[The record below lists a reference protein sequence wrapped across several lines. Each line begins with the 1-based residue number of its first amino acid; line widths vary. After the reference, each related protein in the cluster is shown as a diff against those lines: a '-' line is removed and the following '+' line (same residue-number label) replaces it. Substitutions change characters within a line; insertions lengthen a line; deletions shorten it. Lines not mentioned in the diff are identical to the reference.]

1 MNNSIRFSIKKAFK
15 YYLDAFFYL
24 FLIKLLLEKM
34 KKLALLFIVVL
45 LTSISYGQK
54 REKVKG
60 SKIVTIEKKEIGNF
74 ENLEIEDNLEIL
86 LIKSDK
92 CSLEIEA
99 DDNLHSEININTNG
113 NTLRLT
119 TLKDVGGFKKFLVK
133 VFYNNDF
140 KLLLAKHETIITATS
155 DVELD
160 NFTIKS
166 FDYSKIFMNG
176 KIKTFTIMQNDK
188 SKSELNLKAEMVTI
202 ELSKNAQ
209 LKALIASN
217 QLKADL
223 YQKSSAVVEGDVI
236 DLKLRLDNSSEFT
249 GMNLISKS
257 AELIAEANTTTKI
270 NVVTNATIEASGKSE
285 IQFYGDAK
293 IELKKFTEN
302 TVIMKKTLK

>member
-1 MNNSIRFSIKKAFK
+1 
-15 YYLDAFFYL
+15 
-24 FLIKLLLEKM
+24 M
-34 KKLALLFIVVL
+34 KKLALLFIAIL
-45 LTSISYGQK
+45 ITGFSYGQK

-60 SKIVTIEKKEIGNF
+60 SKNVTIEKKEIGNF
-74 ENLEIEDNLEIL
+74 ENLEIEDNIDIL

-99 DDNLHSEININTNG
+99 DDNLHSEININSNG

-119 TLKDVGGFKKFLVK
+119 TSKDVGGFKKFLVK

-140 KLLLAKHETIITATS
+140 KLLLAKHESVVTATS
-155 DVELD
+155 EIVLD
-160 NFTIKS
+160 NFTIKT
-166 FDYSKIFMNG
+166 FDYSKIYMNG
-176 KIKTFTIMQNDK
+176 SVKTFTIMQNDK
-188 SKSELNLKAEMVTI
+188 SKSELNLKSEMATI

-209 LKALIASN
+209 LKALIAST

-223 YQKSSAVVEGDVI
+223 YQKSSAVIEGDVSE
-236 DLKLRLDNSSEFT
+236 LKLRVDNSSEFI
-249 GMNLISKS
+249 GMNLITKN

>member
-1 MNNSIRFSIKKAFK
+1 
-15 YYLDAFFYL
+15 
-24 FLIKLLLEKM
+24 M
-34 KKLALLFIVVL
+34 KKIALLFIVVL

-99 DDNLHSEININTNG
+99 DDNLHSEIIINSNG
-113 NTLRLT
+113 STLRLT
-119 TLKDVGGFKKFLVK
+119 TSKDVGGFKKFLVK

-188 SKSELNLKAEMVTI
+188 SKSELNLKAETVTI

-302 TVIMKKTLK
+302 TIIMKKTLK

>member
-1 MNNSIRFSIKKAFK
+1 
-15 YYLDAFFYL
+15 
-24 FLIKLLLEKM
+24 M
-34 KKLALLFIVVL
+34 KKLALLFIAVL
-45 LTSISYGQK
+45 ITGFSYGQK

-60 SKIVTIEKKEIGNF
+60 SKNVTIEKKEITNF
-74 ENLEIEDNLEIL
+74 ENLEIEDNIEIL
-86 LIKSDK
+86 LIKGDK

-99 DDNLHSEININTNG
+99 DDNLHNEININSNG

-119 TLKDVGGFKKFLVK
+119 TLKEVSGFKKFLVK

-140 KLLLAKHETIITATS
+140 KLLLAKHESVITATTE
-155 DVELD
+155 V
-160 NFTIKS
+160 
-166 FDYSKIFMNG
+166 FMNA

-188 SKSELNLKAEMVTI
+188 SKSELNLKSEITTI

-209 LKALIASN
+209 LKALIAAT
-217 QLKADL
+217 QLKVDL
-223 YQKSSAVVEGDVI
+223 YQKSIAIVEGDVNE
-236 DLKLRLDNSSEFT
+236 LKLRLDNNSEFT
-249 GMNLISKS
+249 GMNLISKT
-257 AELIAEANTTTKI
+257 AELIAESNSTTKI

>member
-1 MNNSIRFSIKKAFK
+1 
-15 YYLDAFFYL
+15 
-24 FLIKLLLEKM
+24 M

-45 LTSISYGQK
+45 VTGISFGQK

-60 SKIVTIEKKEIGNF
+60 SKNVTIEKKEIGNF

-99 DDNLHSEININTNG
+99 DDNLHSEIIINSNG
-113 NTLRLT
+113 STLRLT
-119 TLKDVGGFKKFLVK
+119 TSKDVGGFKKFLVK

-188 SKSELNLKAEMVTI
+188 SKSELNLKAETVTI

>member
-1 MNNSIRFSIKKAFK
+1 
-15 YYLDAFFYL
+15 
-24 FLIKLLLEKM
+24 M
-34 KKLALLFIVVL
+34 KKLALLFIAIL
-45 LTSISYGQK
+45 ITGFSYGQK
-54 REKVKG
+54 REKIKG
-60 SKIVTIEKKEIGNF
+60 SKNVTIEKKDIGNF
-74 ENLEIEDNLEIL
+74 ENLEIEDNLDIL

-99 DDNLHSEININTNG
+99 DDNLHSEININSNG

-119 TLKDVGGFKKFLVK
+119 TSKDVGGFKKFLVK

-140 KLLLAKHETIITATS
+140 KLLLAKHESIITATT
-155 DVELD
+155 DIELD

-166 FDYSKIFMNG
+166 FDYSKIFVNA
-176 KIKTFTIMQNDK
+176 KVKTFTIMQNDK
-188 SKSELNLKAEMVTI
+188 SKSELNLKNESTTI

-217 QLKADL
+217 QLKVDL
-223 YQKSSAVVEGDVI
+223 YQKATAVVEGDVNE
-236 DLKLRLDNSSEFT
+236 LKLRVDNSSEFT
-249 GMNLISKS
+249 GMNLISKT
-257 AELIAEANTTTKI
+257 AELIAEANTTTKL
-270 NVVTNATIEASGKSE
+270 NVVTSASIEASGKSE

>member
-1 MNNSIRFSIKKAFK
+1 M
-15 YYLDAFFYL
+15 
-24 FLIKLLLEKM
+24 KLLLEKM
-34 KKLALLFIVVL
+34 KKIALLFIVVL

-99 DDNLHSEININTNG
+99 DDNLHNEIIINSNG
-113 NTLRLT
+113 STLRLT
-119 TLKDVGGFKKFLVK
+119 TSKDVGGFKKFLVK

-188 SKSELNLKAEMVTI
+188 SKSELNLKAETVTI

-270 NVVTNATIEASGKSE
+270 NVVTNVTIEASGKSE

>member
-1 MNNSIRFSIKKAFK
+1 
-15 YYLDAFFYL
+15 
-24 FLIKLLLEKM
+24 M
-34 KKLALLFIVVL
+34 KKLALLFIAVL
-45 LTSISYGQK
+45 ITGISYGQK

-60 SKIVTIEKKEIGNF
+60 SKNVTIEKKEIGNF

-99 DDNLHSEININTNG
+99 DDNLHSEININSNG
-113 NTLRLT
+113 NTLRLST
-119 TLKDVGGFKKFLVK
+119 SKDVGGFKKFLVK

-140 KLLLAKHETIITATS
+140 KLLLAKHETVVTATS
-155 DVELD
+155 EIVLD

-166 FDYSKIFMNG
+166 FDYSIIYMNG
-176 KIKTFTIMQNDK
+176 NIKNFTIMQNDK
-188 SKSELNLKAEMVTI
+188 SKSELNLKAEMATI

-209 LKALIASN
+209 LKALIAAT
-217 QLKADL
+217 QLKVDL
-223 YQKSSAVVEGDVI
+223 YQKSSAEVEGDVN

-249 GMNLISKS
+249 GMNLISKT
-257 AELIAEANTTTKI
+257 AELIAEANTTTKV
-270 NVVTNATIEASGKSE
+270 NVVTSASIEASGKSE

>member
-1 MNNSIRFSIKKAFK
+1 MVFFSIF
-15 YYLDAFFYL
+15 DE
-24 FLIKLLLEKM
+24 IIIRKM

>member
-1 MNNSIRFSIKKAFK
+1 
-15 YYLDAFFYL
+15 
-24 FLIKLLLEKM
+24 M

-45 LTSISYGQK
+45 ITGVSYGQK

-60 SKIVTIEKKEIGNF
+60 SKVVTIEKKEIENF

-99 DDNLHSEININTNG
+99 DDNLHSEININSNG

-119 TLKDVGGFKKFLVK
+119 TSKEVGGFKKFLVK

-140 KLLLAKHETIITATS
+140 KLLLAKHESVITATTE
-155 DVELD
+155 VELD
-160 NFTIKS
+160 NFTVKS

-188 SKSELNLKAEMVTI
+188 SKSELNLKSEMATI
-202 ELSKNAQ
+202 ELSKNTQ
-209 LKALIASN
+209 LKALIAST

-223 YQKSSAVVEGDVI
+223 YQKSIAVIEGDVAE
-236 DLKLRLDNSSEFT
+236 LKLRLDNSSEFI
-249 GMNLISKS
+249 GMNLISKT
-257 AELIAEANTTTKI
+257 AEIIAEANTTTKI

>member
-1 MNNSIRFSIKKAFK
+1 M
-15 YYLDAFFYL
+15 
-24 FLIKLLLEKM
+24 KLLLEKM
-34 KKLALLFIVVL
+34 KKIALLFIVVL

-99 DDNLHSEININTNG
+99 DDNLHNEIIINSNG
-113 NTLRLT
+113 STLRLT
-119 TLKDVGGFKKFLVK
+119 TSKDVGGFKKFLVK

-166 FDYSKIFMNG
+166 FDYSKILMNG

-188 SKSELNLKAEMVTI
+188 SKSELNLKAETVTI

>member
-1 MNNSIRFSIKKAFK
+1 
-15 YYLDAFFYL
+15 
-24 FLIKLLLEKM
+24 M
-34 KKLALLFIVVL
+34 KKFALLFIVVL

-140 KLLLAKHETIITATS
+140 KLLLAKHESIITATS

>member
-1 MNNSIRFSIKKAFK
+1 
-15 YYLDAFFYL
+15 
-24 FLIKLLLEKM
+24 M
-34 KKLALLFIVVL
+34 KKLALLFIAVL
-45 LTSISYGQK
+45 ITGFSYGQK

-60 SKIVTIEKKEIGNF
+60 SKNVTIEKKEITNF
-74 ENLEIEDNLEIL
+74 ENLEIEDNIEIL
-86 LIKSDK
+86 LIKGDK

-99 DDNLHSEININTNG
+99 DDNLHNEININSNG

-119 TLKDVGGFKKFLVK
+119 TLKEVSGFKKFLVK

-140 KLLLAKHETIITATS
+140 KLLLAKHESVITATTE
-155 DVELD
+155 VELD
-160 NFTIKS
+160 NFTVKS
-166 FDYSKIFMNG
+166 FDYSKIFMNA

-188 SKSELNLKAEMVTI
+188 SKSELNLKSEITTI

-209 LKALIASN
+209 LKALIAAT

-223 YQKSSAVVEGDVI
+223 YQKSIAIVEGDVNE
-236 DLKLRLDNSSEFT
+236 LKLRLDNNSEFT
-249 GMNLISKS
+249 GMNLISKT
-257 AELIAEANTTTKI
+257 AELIAESNSTTKI

>member
-1 MNNSIRFSIKKAFK
+1 
-15 YYLDAFFYL
+15 
-24 FLIKLLLEKM
+24 M
-34 KKLALLFIVVL
+34 KKIALLFLAVL
-45 LTSISYGQK
+45 VTGVSFGQK

-60 SKIVTIEKKEIGNF
+60 SKNVTIEKKEIGNF

-99 DDNLHSEININTNG
+99 DDNLHSEISINTNG

-119 TLKDVGGFKKFLVK
+119 TLKEVTGFKKFLVK

-140 KLLLAKHETIITATS
+140 KLLLAKHESEITATS
-155 DVELD
+155 EIVLD
-160 NFTIKS
+160 NFTVKS

-176 KIKTFTIMQNDK
+176 NIKTFTLMQNDK
-188 SKSELNLKAEMVTI
+188 SKSELNLKAEMATI
-202 ELSKNAQ
+202 ELSKSAQ
-209 LKALIASN
+209 LRALIAAT
-217 QLKADL
+217 QLKVDL
-223 YQKSSAVVEGDVI
+223 YQKSNAVIEGDVSE
-236 DLKLRLDNSSEFT
+236 LKLRLDNSSEFT

-257 AELIAEANTTTKI
+257 AELVAEANTTTKL
-270 NVVTNATIEASGKSE
+270 NVVNTATIEASGKSE

>member
-1 MNNSIRFSIKKAFK
+1 
-15 YYLDAFFYL
+15 
-24 FLIKLLLEKM
+24 M
-34 KKLALLFIVVL
+34 KKLALLFIAVL
-45 LTSISYGQK
+45 ITGFSYGQK

-60 SKIVTIEKKEIGNF
+60 SKNVTIEKKEITNF
-74 ENLEIEDNLEIL
+74 ENLEIEDNIEIL
-86 LIKSDK
+86 LIKGDK

-99 DDNLHSEININTNG
+99 DDNLHNEININSNG

-119 TLKDVGGFKKFLVK
+119 TLKEVSGFKKFLVK

-140 KLLLAKHETIITATS
+140 KLLLAKHESVITATTE
-155 DVELD
+155 VELD
-160 NFTIKS
+160 NFTVKS
-166 FDYSKIFMNG
+166 FDYSKIFMNA

-188 SKSELNLKAEMVTI
+188 SKSELNLKSEITTI

-209 LKALIASN
+209 LKALIAAT

-223 YQKSSAVVEGDVI
+223 YQKSIAIVEGDVNE
-236 DLKLRLDNSSEFT
+236 LKLRLDNNSEFT
-249 GMNLISKS
+249 GMNLISKT
-257 AELIAEANTTTKI
+257 AELIAESNSTTKI
-270 NVVTNATIEASGKSE
+270 NVVTNASIEASGKPE

>member
-1 MNNSIRFSIKKAFK
+1 
-15 YYLDAFFYL
+15 
-24 FLIKLLLEKM
+24 M
-34 KKLALLFIVVL
+34 KKLALLFIAIL
-45 LTSISYGQK
+45 ITGFSYGQK

-60 SKIVTIEKKEIGNF
+60 SKNVTIEKKEIGNF
-74 ENLEIEDNLEIL
+74 ENLEIEDNIDIL

-99 DDNLHSEININTNG
+99 DDNLHSEININSNG

-119 TLKDVGGFKKFLVK
+119 TSKDVGGFKKFLVK

-140 KLLLAKHETIITATS
+140 KLLLAKHESVVTATS
-155 DVELD
+155 EIVLD
-160 NFTIKS
+160 NFTIKT
-166 FDYSKIFMNG
+166 FDYSKVYMNG
-176 KIKTFTIMQNDK
+176 SVKTFTIMQNDK
-188 SKSELNLKAEMVTI
+188 SKSELNLKSEMATI

-209 LKALIASN
+209 LKALIAST
-217 QLKADL
+217 QLKVDL
-223 YQKSSAVVEGDVI
+223 YQKSSAVIEGDVSE
-236 DLKLRLDNSSEFT
+236 LKLRVDNSSEFV
-249 GMNLISKS
+249 GMNLITKN

>member
-1 MNNSIRFSIKKAFK
+1 
-15 YYLDAFFYL
+15 
-24 FLIKLLLEKM
+24 M
-34 KKLALLFIVVL
+34 KKLALLFTVVL

-113 NTLRLT
+113 STLRLT

-140 KLLLAKHETIITATS
+140 KLLLAKHESIITATS
-155 DVELD
+155 DIELD

-223 YQKSSAVVEGDVI
+223 YQKSSAVLEGDVI
-236 DLKLRLDNSSEFT
+236 DLKLRLDNNSEFT

>member
-1 MNNSIRFSIKKAFK
+1 
-15 YYLDAFFYL
+15 
-24 FLIKLLLEKM
+24 M
-34 KKLALLFIVVL
+34 KKLALLFIAIL
-45 LTSISYGQK
+45 ITGFSYGQK

-60 SKIVTIEKKEIGNF
+60 SKNVTIEKKEIGNF
-74 ENLEIEDNLEIL
+74 ENLEIEDNIDIL

-99 DDNLHSEININTNG
+99 DDNLHSEININSNG

-119 TLKDVGGFKKFLVK
+119 TSKDVGGFKKFLVK

-140 KLLLAKHETIITATS
+140 KLLLAKHESVVTATS
-155 DVELD
+155 EIVLD
-160 NFTIKS
+160 NFTIKT
-166 FDYSKIFMNG
+166 FDYSKIYMNG
-176 KIKTFTIMQNDK
+176 SIKTFTIMQNDK
-188 SKSELNLKAEMVTI
+188 SKSELNLKSEMATI

-209 LKALIASN
+209 LKALIAST

-223 YQKSSAVVEGDVI
+223 YQKSSAVIEGDVFE
-236 DLKLRLDNSSEFT
+236 LKLRVDNSSEFI
-249 GMNLISKS
+249 GMNLITKN

>member
-1 MNNSIRFSIKKAFK
+1 
-15 YYLDAFFYL
+15 
-24 FLIKLLLEKM
+24 M
-34 KKLALLFIVVL
+34 KKLALLFIAIL
-45 LTSISYGQK
+45 ITGFSYGQK
-54 REKVKG
+54 REKIKG
-60 SKIVTIEKKEIGNF
+60 SKNVTIEKKEIGNF
-74 ENLEIEDNLEIL
+74 ENLEIEDNLDIL

-99 DDNLHSEININTNG
+99 DDNLHSEININSNG

-119 TLKDVGGFKKFLVK
+119 TSKDVGGFKKFLVK

-140 KLLLAKHETIITATS
+140 KLLLAKHESIITATT
-155 DVELD
+155 DIELD

-166 FDYSKIFMNG
+166 FDYSKIFVNA
-176 KIKTFTIMQNDK
+176 KVKTFTIMQNDK
-188 SKSELNLKAEMVTI
+188 SKSELNLKNESTTI

-217 QLKADL
+217 QLKVDL
-223 YQKSSAVVEGDVI
+223 YQKATAVVEGDVNE
-236 DLKLRLDNSSEFT
+236 LKLRVDNSSEFT
-249 GMNLISKS
+249 GMNLISKT
-257 AELIAEANTTTKI
+257 AELIAEANTTTKL
-270 NVVTNATIEASGKSE
+270 NVVTSASIEASGKSE

>member
-1 MNNSIRFSIKKAFK
+1 
-15 YYLDAFFYL
+15 
-24 FLIKLLLEKM
+24 M

-60 SKIVTIEKKEIGNF
+60 SKNVTIEKKEIGNF
-74 ENLEIEDNLEIL
+74 ENLEIEDNIDIL

-99 DDNLHSEININTNG
+99 DDNLHSEININSNG

-119 TLKDVGGFKKFLVK
+119 TSKDVGGFKKFLVK

-140 KLLLAKHETIITATS
+140 KLLLAKHESVVTATS
-155 DVELD
+155 EIVLD
-160 NFTIKS
+160 NFTIKT
-166 FDYSKIFMNG
+166 FDYSKIYMNG
-176 KIKTFTIMQNDK
+176 SVKTFTIMQNDK
-188 SKSELNLKAEMVTI
+188 SKSELNLKSEMATI

-209 LKALIASN
+209 LKALIAST

-223 YQKSSAVVEGDVI
+223 YQKSSAVIEGDVSE
-236 DLKLRLDNSSEFT
+236 LKLRVDNSSEFI
-249 GMNLISKS
+249 GMNLITKN

>member
-1 MNNSIRFSIKKAFK
+1 
-15 YYLDAFFYL
+15 
-24 FLIKLLLEKM
+24 M
-34 KKLALLFIVVL
+34 KKLALLFIAVL
-45 LTSISYGQK
+45 ITGFSYGQK

-60 SKIVTIEKKEIGNF
+60 SKNVTIEKKEITNF
-74 ENLEIEDNLEIL
+74 ENLEIEDNIEVL
-86 LIKSDK
+86 LIKGDK

-99 DDNLHSEININTNG
+99 DDNLHNEISINSNG

-119 TLKDVGGFKKFLVK
+119 TLKEVSGFKKFLVK

-140 KLLLAKHETIITATS
+140 KLLLAKHESVITATTE
-155 DVELD
+155 VELD
-160 NFTIKS
+160 NFTVKS
-166 FDYSKIFMNG
+166 FDYSKIFMNA

-188 SKSELNLKAEMVTI
+188 SKSELNLKSEITTI

-209 LKALIASN
+209 LKALIAAT

-223 YQKSSAVVEGDVI
+223 YQKSIAIVEGDVNE
-236 DLKLRLDNSSEFT
+236 LKLRLDNNSEFT
-249 GMNLISKS
+249 GMNLISKT
-257 AELIAEANTTTKI
+257 AELIAEANSTTKI

>member
-1 MNNSIRFSIKKAFK
+1 
-15 YYLDAFFYL
+15 
-24 FLIKLLLEKM
+24 M
-34 KKLALLFIVVL
+34 KKLALLFIAIL
-45 LTSISYGQK
+45 ITGFSYGQK

-60 SKIVTIEKKEIGNF
+60 SKNVTIEKKEIGNF
-74 ENLEIEDNLEIL
+74 ENLEIEDNIDIL

-99 DDNLHSEININTNG
+99 DDNLHSEININSNG

-119 TLKDVGGFKKFLVK
+119 TSKDVGGFKKFLVK

-140 KLLLAKHETIITATS
+140 KLLLAKHESVVTATS
-155 DVELD
+155 EIVLD
-160 NFTIKS
+160 NFTIKT
-166 FDYSKIFMNG
+166 FDYSKVYMNG
-176 KIKTFTIMQNDK
+176 SVKTFTIMQNDK
-188 SKSELNLKAEMVTI
+188 SKSELNLKSEISTI

-209 LKALIASN
+209 LKALIAST
-217 QLKADL
+217 QLKVDL
-223 YQKSSAVVEGDVI
+223 YQKSSAVIEGDVSE
-236 DLKLRLDNSSEFT
+236 LKLRVDNSSEFI
-249 GMNLISKS
+249 GMNLITKN

>member
-1 MNNSIRFSIKKAFK
+1 
-15 YYLDAFFYL
+15 
-24 FLIKLLLEKM
+24 M

>member
-1 MNNSIRFSIKKAFK
+1 
-15 YYLDAFFYL
+15 
-24 FLIKLLLEKM
+24 M
-34 KKLALLFIVVL
+34 KKLALLFTVVL

-113 NTLRLT
+113 STLRLT

-140 KLLLAKHETIITATS
+140 KLLLAKHESIITATS

>member
-1 MNNSIRFSIKKAFK
+1 
-15 YYLDAFFYL
+15 
-24 FLIKLLLEKM
+24 M
-34 KKLALLFIVVL
+34 KKLALLIIAVL
-45 LTSISYGQK
+45 ITGFSYSQK

-60 SKIVTIEKKEIGNF
+60 SKNVTIEKKEIGNF
-74 ENLEIEDNLEIL
+74 ENLEIEDNIEIL
-86 LIKSDK
+86 LIKGDK

-99 DDNLHSEININTNG
+99 DDNLHNEININSNG

-119 TLKDVGGFKKFLVK
+119 TSKEVGGFKKFLVK

-140 KLLLAKHETIITATS
+140 KLLLTKHESVITATTE
-155 DVELD
+155 VELD

-166 FDYSKIFMNG
+166 FDYSKIFMNA

-188 SKSELNLKAEMVTI
+188 SKSELNLKSEIATI

-209 LKALIASN
+209 LKALIAAT

-223 YQKSSAVVEGDVI
+223 YQKSTAIVEGDVVE
-236 DLKLRLDNSSEFT
+236 LKLRLDNSSEFT
-249 GMNLISKS
+249 GMNLISKT
-257 AELIAEANTTTKI
+257 AELIAEANTTSKI

>member
-1 MNNSIRFSIKKAFK
+1 MK
-15 YYLDAFFYL
+15 
-24 FLIKLLLEKM
+24 KM
-34 KKLALLFIVVL
+34 KKLALLFIAVL
-45 LTSISYGQK
+45 ITGFSYGQK

-60 SKIVTIEKKEIGNF
+60 SKNVTIEKKEIGNF
-74 ENLEIEDNLEIL
+74 ENLEIEDNIEIL

-99 DDNLHSEININTNG
+99 DDNLHNEININSIG

-119 TLKDVGGFKKFLVK
+119 TLKEVGGYKKFLVK

-140 KLLLAKHETIITATS
+140 KLLLAKHESIITATTEI
-155 DVELD
+155 ELD
-160 NFTIKS
+160 NFTVKS
-166 FDYSKIFMNG
+166 FDFSKIFMNG

-188 SKSELNLKAEMVTI
+188 SKSELNVKSEITTI

-209 LKALIASN
+209 LKALIAAT

-223 YQKSSAVVEGDVI
+223 YQKSIAIIEGDVNE
-236 DLKLRLDNSSEFT
+236 LKLRLDNNSEFT
-249 GMNLISKS
+249 GMNLISKT
-257 AELIAEANTTTKI
+257 AELIAEANSTTKI
-270 NVVTNATIEASGKSE
+270 NVVNNATIEASGKSE

>member
-1 MNNSIRFSIKKAFK
+1 
-15 YYLDAFFYL
+15 
-24 FLIKLLLEKM
+24 M
-34 KKLALLFIVVL
+34 KKLALLFIAVL
-45 LTSISYGQK
+45 ITGFSYGQK

-60 SKIVTIEKKEIGNF
+60 SKNVTIEKKEIGNF
-74 ENLEIEDNLEIL
+74 ENLEIEDNIEIL

-99 DDNLHSEININTNG
+99 DDNLHNEININSIG

-119 TLKDVGGFKKFLVK
+119 TLKEVGGYKKFLVK

-140 KLLLAKHETIITATS
+140 KLLLAKHESIITATTEI
-155 DVELD
+155 ELD
-160 NFTIKS
+160 NFTVKS
-166 FDYSKIFMNG
+166 FDFSKIFMNG

-188 SKSELNLKAEMVTI
+188 SKSELNVKSEITTI

-209 LKALIASN
+209 LKALIAAT

-223 YQKSSAVVEGDVI
+223 YQKSIAIIEGDVNE
-236 DLKLRLDNSSEFT
+236 LKLRLDNNSEFT
-249 GMNLISKS
+249 GMNLISKT
-257 AELIAEANTTTKI
+257 AELIAEANSTTKI
-270 NVVTNATIEASGKSE
+270 NVVNNATIEASGKSE

>member
-1 MNNSIRFSIKKAFK
+1 
-15 YYLDAFFYL
+15 
-24 FLIKLLLEKM
+24 M
-34 KKLALLFIVVL
+34 KKLALLFIAIL
-45 LTSISYGQK
+45 ITGFSYGQK

-60 SKIVTIEKKEIGNF
+60 SKNVTIEKKEIGNF
-74 ENLEIEDNLEIL
+74 ENLEIEDNIDIL

-99 DDNLHSEININTNG
+99 DDNLHSEININSNG

-119 TLKDVGGFKKFLVK
+119 TSKDVGGFKKFLVK

-140 KLLLAKHETIITATS
+140 KLLLAKHESVVTATS
-155 DVELD
+155 EIVLD
-160 NFTIKS
+160 NFTIKT
-166 FDYSKIFMNG
+166 FDYSKIYMNG
-176 KIKTFTIMQNDK
+176 SVKTFTIMQNDK
-188 SKSELNLKAEMVTI
+188 SKSELNLKSEMATI

-209 LKALIASN
+209 LKALIAST

-223 YQKSSAVVEGDVI
+223 YQKSTAVIEGDVSE
-236 DLKLRLDNSSEFT
+236 LKLRVDNSSEFI
-249 GMNLISKS
+249 GMNLITKN

>member
-1 MNNSIRFSIKKAFK
+1 
-15 YYLDAFFYL
+15 
-24 FLIKLLLEKM
+24 M
-34 KKLALLFIVVL
+34 KKLALLFIAVL
-45 LTSISYGQK
+45 ITGISYGQK

-60 SKIVTIEKKEIGNF
+60 SKNVTIEKKEIGNF

-99 DDNLHSEININTNG
+99 DDNLHSEININSNG

-119 TLKDVGGFKKFLVK
+119 TSKDVGGFKKFLVK

-140 KLLLAKHETIITATS
+140 KLLLAKHETVVTATS
-155 DVELD
+155 EIVLD

-166 FDYSKIFMNG
+166 FDYSKIYMNG
-176 KIKTFTIMQNDK
+176 NIKNFTIMQNDK
-188 SKSELNLKAEMVTI
+188 SKSELNLKAEMATI

-209 LKALIASN
+209 LKALIAAT
-217 QLKADL
+217 QLKVDL
-223 YQKSSAVVEGDVI
+223 YQKSSAEVEGDVN

-249 GMNLISKS
+249 GMNLISKT
-257 AELIAEANTTTKI
+257 AELIAEANTTTKV
-270 NVVTNATIEASGKSE
+270 NVVTSASIEASGKSE

>member
-1 MNNSIRFSIKKAFK
+1 
-15 YYLDAFFYL
+15 
-24 FLIKLLLEKM
+24 M
-34 KKLALLFIVVL
+34 KKLALLLFAVL
-45 LTSISYGQK
+45 ITGISYGQK

-60 SKIVTIEKKEIGNF
+60 SKNVTIEKKEIGNF

-99 DDNLHSEININTNG
+99 DDNLHGEININSNG

-119 TLKDVGGFKKFLVK
+119 TLKDVTGFKKFLVK

-140 KLLLAKHETIITATS
+140 KLLLAKHETEITATS
-155 DVELD
+155 EIVLD
-160 NFTIKS
+160 NFTVKS

-176 KIKTFTIMQNDK
+176 NIKNFTIMQNDK
-188 SKSELNLKAEMVTI
+188 SKSELNLKAEMATI

-209 LKALIASN
+209 LKALIAAT
-217 QLKADL
+217 QLKVDL
-223 YQKSSAVVEGDVI
+223 YQKSSAVVEGDVSE
-236 DLKLRLDNSSEFT
+236 LKLRLDNSSEFI
-249 GMNLISKS
+249 GVNLISKS
-257 AELIAEANTTTKI
+257 AELIAEANSITKI
-270 NVVTNATIEASGKSE
+270 NVVTNATIEASGKSQ

-302 TVIMKKTLK
+302 TVIMKKTIK

>member
-1 MNNSIRFSIKKAFK
+1 MKK
-15 YYLDAFFYL
+15 
-24 FLIKLLLEKM
+24 ITLLLI
-34 KKLALLFIVVL
+34 AIIV
-45 LTSISYGQK
+45 TGFSYGQK

-60 SKIVTIEKKEIGNF
+60 SKNVTIEKKEIGNF
-74 ENLEIEDNLEIL
+74 ENLEIEDNIDII

-99 DDNLHSEININTNG
+99 DDNLHSEININSNG

-119 TLKDVGGFKKFLVK
+119 TLKDVGGFKKFVVK

-140 KLLLAKHETIITATS
+140 KLLLAKHESVVTATS
-155 DVELD
+155 EILLD
-160 NFTIKS
+160 NFTVKT
-166 FDYSKIFMNG
+166 FDYSKIYMNG
-176 KIKTFTIMQNDK
+176 SVKTFTIMQNDK
-188 SKSELNLKAEMVTI
+188 SKSELNLKSEIATI

-217 QLKADL
+217 QLKVDL
-223 YQKSSAVVEGDVI
+223 YQKSNAIIEGDVSE
-236 DLKLRLDNSSEFT
+236 LKLRVDNSSEFI
-249 GMNLISKS
+249 GKNLISKT